1 MSGFGLFWPKSG
13 RWTFSDNCP
22 FLSMSRFGAN
32 PDGHGHPP
40 FRGVRCRPVSGRT
53 KATKKLIKA
62 ERRKLLISREVDKSL
77 SEINKKKQFLL
88 EQLRHTY
95 VESYQKKLKDEI
107 LALDA
112 EIAAAQKEL
121 DKRQRKLF

>member
-1 MSGFGLFWPKSG
+1 
-13 RWTFSDNCP
+13 
-22 FLSMSRFGAN
+22 
-32 PDGHGHPP
+32 
-40 FRGVRCRPVSGRT
+40 VSGRT

-95 VESYQKKLKDEI
+95 VESHQKKLKDEI

>member
-1 MSGFGLFWPKSG
+1 M
-13 RWTFSDNCP
+13 
-22 FLSMSRFGAN
+22 
-32 PDGHGHPP
+32 
-40 FRGVRCRPVSGRT
+40 
-53 KATKKLIKA
+53 
-62 ERRKLLISREVDKSL
+62 
-77 SEINKKKQFLL
+77 